1 MKKRDTIIGQADR
14 IIKKD
19 YNSNFYFNTMGLT
32 EKVWFTTIC
41 KILDQRL
48 AKIKKDLEK
57 KLEDKIIF

>member
-19 YNSNFYFNTMGLT
+19 YNSNFYFGTMGLT
-32 EKVWFTTIC
+32 EKVWLTTIC

-48 AKIKKDLEK
+48 VKIKKDLEK